1 MHLKLYSQFS
11 TSVFILD
18 INRWFYL
25 SYPQSLQSEK
35 MHLSAQSA
43 AQYVQVP
50 LIRQLLASTTRQQM
64 FVNSLALRVFL
75 LLEAGYHMSGSGP
88 NIARGAVW
96 TLTFK
101 F

>member
-1 MHLKLYSQFS
+1 MYLKLNSQFS

-75 LLEAGYHMSGSGP
+75 LLEAVVAP
-88 NIARGAVW
+88 
-96 TLTFK
+96 T
-101 F
+101 